1 MKNIFETLKD
11 LENQISC
18 LDESELISLEKA
30 KDRILAKDL
39 YATKN
44 LPSFDNAALDGYAF
58 NYADVNEAL
67 EIKGTIFTGDKIFIQ
82 LLKMNAIKL

>member
-39 YATKN
+39 YARKN

-58 NYADVNEAL
+58 NYTDINEAL
-67 EIKGTIFTGDKIFIQ
+67 EIKGLFLQEIKIFIQ
-82 LLKMNAIKL
+82 LLRMNAIKS

>member
-39 YATKN
+39 YARKIYLVLTMLLLMAMLLIILISMRLWRLKG
-44 LPSFDNAALDGYAF
+44 LFLQ
-58 NYADVNEAL
+58 
-67 EIKGTIFTGDKIFIQ
+67 EIKIFIQ
-82 LLKMNAIKL
+82 LLKMNAIKS